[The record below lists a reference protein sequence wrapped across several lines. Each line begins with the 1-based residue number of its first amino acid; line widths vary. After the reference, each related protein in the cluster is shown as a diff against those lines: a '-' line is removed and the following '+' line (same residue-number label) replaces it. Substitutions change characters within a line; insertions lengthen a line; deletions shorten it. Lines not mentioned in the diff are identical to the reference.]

1 MKETAV
7 LTRGSIPRQLIWLT
21 MPLICGNILQQ
32 LYNTVDAFIIGRFLG
47 SDAFGAVG
55 VSGTVMNLFIF
66 ILSGCCTGV
75 AVLFAQFYGSRD
87 LASFRRE
94 GFLALVF
101 GLLLTGVL
109 AIGGLALLGP
119 LLALIQTPDNLKHLV
134 TEYLSVIFLGLP
146 VTFLY
151 NLGSAALRS
160 AGNTLAALC
169 PLMAATLLNIGLDLF
184 LVGGCSLGI
193 AGAAVA
199 TVLAQGFAA
208 LLALGYLKWKM
219 PQLLFGWGDM
229 SLDWSMLRRTA
240 SFGLVSALQ
249 QSAVYIGKLLVQGAV
264 NSMGNEAINAYTAA
278 TRIEGFANS
287 FGDSGAEAVS
297 VFVAQNTGAK
307 ERERV
312 KRGFFT
318 GLGMMVA
325 LGLTMSL
332 VMFLGARAAL
342 TLMLGE
348 SGLDALEPGMAYL
361 QLVSVFYVLCFIGS
375 TYVGLYR
382 GIGWV
387 SVPVIGSTLQ
397 ITIRV
402 VLAYALAG
410 LMGVAGVALATG
422 IGWSAIVLYQT
433 ALYRTRVKS
442 GRNSHFFQK

>member
-1 MKETAV
+1 MDRTVV
-7 LTRGSIPRQLIWLT
+7 LTQGSIPRQLIWLAL
-21 MPLICGNILQQ
+21 PLICGNILQQ

-47 SDAFGAVG
+47 GAAFGAVG
-55 VSGTVMNLFIF
+55 VAGTVMNLFIF
-66 ILSGCCTGV
+66 ILSGCCTGI

-94 GFLALVF
+94 GFLSLVF
-101 GLLLTGVL
+101 GLLLTAVL
-109 AIGGLALLGP
+109 GLGGLVLLGP
-119 LLALIQTPDNLKHLV
+119 LLGLIQTPGELRPLV
-134 TEYLSVIFLGLP
+134 TEYLNVIFLGLP
-146 VTFLY
+146 VTCLY
-151 NLGSAALRS
+151 NLGSAALRA
-160 AGNTLAALC
+160 AGNTLAALF
-169 PLMAATLLNIGLDLF
+169 PLMAAAALNVGLDILF
-184 LVGGCSLGI
+184 VGGFSMGI

-208 LLALGYLKWKM
+208 LLALGYLRWRM
-219 PQLLFGWGDM
+219 PQLLFGREDLH
-229 SLDWSMLRRTA
+229 LDWDMLRRTA

-297 VFVAQNTGAK
+297 VFVAQNTGAGEK
-307 ERERV
+307 KRV

-318 GLGMMVA
+318 GMALMIA

-332 VMFLGARAAL
+332 IMFVGARASL

-348 SGLDALEPGMAYL
+348 SGLDALEGGMAYL
-361 QLVSVFYVLCFIGS
+361 RLIALVYVMCFIGS
-375 TYVGLYR
+375 AYVGLYR

-387 SVPVIGSTLQ
+387 SVPVIGSSLQ

-402 VLAYALAG
+402 ILAYALADSW
-410 LMGVAGVALATG
+410 GVAGVALATG
-422 IGWSAIVLYQT
+422 IGWSAIITYQTVLY
-433 ALYRTRVKS
+433 RVK
-442 GRNSHFFQK
+442 RPLP

>member
-1 MKETAV
+1 MDRTVV
-7 LTRGSIPRQLIWLT
+7 LTQGSIPRQLIWLAL
-21 MPLICGNILQQ
+21 PLICGNILQQ

-47 SDAFGAVG
+47 GAAFGAVG
-55 VSGTVMNLFIF
+55 VAGTVMNLFIF
-66 ILSGCCTGV
+66 ILSGCCTGI
-75 AVLFAQFYGSRD
+75 AVHFAQFYGSRD

-94 GFLALVF
+94 GFLSLVF
-101 GLLLTGVL
+101 GLLLTAVL
-109 AIGGLALLGP
+109 GLGGLVLLGP
-119 LLALIQTPDNLKHLV
+119 LLGLIQTPGELRPLV
-134 TEYLSVIFLGLP
+134 TEYLNVIFLGLP

-151 NLGSAALRS
+151 NLGSAALRA
-160 AGNTLAALC
+160 AGNTLAALF
-169 PLMAATLLNIGLDLF
+169 PLMAAAALNVGLDILF
-184 LVGGCSLGI
+184 VGGFSMGI

-208 LLALGYLKWKM
+208 LLALGYLRWRM
-219 PQLLFGWGDM
+219 PQLLFGREDLH
-229 SLDWSMLRRTA
+229 LDWDMLRRTA

-297 VFVAQNTGAK
+297 VFVAQNTGAGEK
-307 ERERV
+307 KRV

-318 GLGMMVA
+318 GMALMIA

-332 VMFLGARAAL
+332 IMFVGARASL

-348 SGLDALEPGMAYL
+348 SGLDALEGGMAYL
-361 QLVSVFYVLCFIGS
+361 RLIALVYVMCFIGS
-375 TYVGLYR
+375 AYVGLYR

-387 SVPVIGSTLQ
+387 SVPVIGSSLQ

-402 VLAYALAG
+402 ILAYALADSW
-410 LMGVAGVALATG
+410 GVAGVALATG
-422 IGWSAIVLYQT
+422 IGWSAIITYQTVLY
-433 ALYRTRVKS
+433 RVK
-442 GRNSHFFQK
+442 RPLP

>member
-1 MKETAV
+1 MDRTVV
-7 LTRGSIPRQLIWLT
+7 LTQGSIPRQLIWLAL
-21 MPLICGNILQQ
+21 PLICGNILQQ

-47 SDAFGAVG
+47 GAAFGAVG
-55 VSGTVMNLFIF
+55 VAGTVMNLFIF
-66 ILSGCCTGV
+66 ILSGCCTGI

-94 GFLALVF
+94 GFLSLVF
-101 GLLLTGVL
+101 GLLLTAVL
-109 AIGGLALLGP
+109 GLGGLVLLGP
-119 LLALIQTPDNLKHLV
+119 LLGLIQTPGELRPLV
-134 TEYLSVIFLGLP
+134 TEYLNVIFLGLP

-151 NLGSAALRS
+151 NLGSAALRA
-160 AGNTLAALC
+160 AGNTLAALF
-169 PLMAATLLNIGLDLF
+169 PLMAATTLNVGLDILF
-184 LVGGCSLGI
+184 VGGFSMGI

-208 LLALGYLKWKM
+208 LLALGYLRWRM
-219 PQLLFGWGDM
+219 PQLLFGREDLH
-229 SLDWSMLRRTA
+229 LDWDMLRRTA

-297 VFVAQNTGAK
+297 VFVAQNTGAGEK
-307 ERERV
+307 KRV

-318 GLGMMVA
+318 GMALMIA

-332 VMFLGARAAL
+332 IMFVGARASL

-348 SGLDALEPGMAYL
+348 SGLDALEGGMAYL
-361 QLVSVFYVLCFIGS
+361 RLIALVYVMCFIGS
-375 TYVGLYR
+375 AYVGLYR

-387 SVPVIGSTLQ
+387 SVPVIGSSLQ

-402 VLAYALAG
+402 ILAYALADSW
-410 LMGVAGVALATG
+410 GVAGVALATG
-422 IGWSAIVLYQT
+422 IGWSAIITYQTVLY
-433 ALYRTRVKS
+433 RVK
-442 GRNSHFFQK
+442 RPLP

>member
-1 MKETAV
+1 MDRTVV
-7 LTRGSIPRQLIWLT
+7 LTQGSIPRQLIWLVL
-21 MPLICGNILQQ
+21 PLICGNILQQ

-47 SDAFGAVG
+47 GAAFGAVG
-55 VSGTVMNLFIF
+55 VAGTVMNLFIF
-66 ILSGCCTGV
+66 ILSGCCTGI

-94 GFLALVF
+94 GFLSLVF
-101 GLLLTGVL
+101 GLLLTAVL
-109 AIGGLALLGP
+109 GLGGLVLLGP
-119 LLALIQTPDNLKHLV
+119 LLGLIQTPGELRPLV
-134 TEYLSVIFLGLP
+134 TEYLNVIFLGLP

-151 NLGSAALRS
+151 NLGSAALRA
-160 AGNTLAALC
+160 AGNTLAALF
-169 PLMAATLLNIGLDLF
+169 PLMAATALNVGLDILF
-184 LVGGCSLGI
+184 VGGFSMGI

-208 LLALGYLKWKM
+208 LLALGYLRWRM
-219 PQLLFGWGDM
+219 PQLLFGREDLH
-229 SLDWSMLRRTA
+229 LDWDMLRRTA

-297 VFVAQNTGAK
+297 VFVAQNTGAGEK
-307 ERERV
+307 KRV

-318 GLGMMVA
+318 GMALMIA

-332 VMFLGARAAL
+332 IMFVGARASL

-348 SGLDALEPGMAYL
+348 SGLDALEGGMAYL
-361 QLVSVFYVLCFIGS
+361 RLIALVYVMCFIGS
-375 TYVGLYR
+375 AYVGLYR

-387 SVPVIGSTLQ
+387 SVPVIGSSLQ

-402 VLAYALAG
+402 ILAYALADSW
-410 LMGVAGVALATG
+410 GVAGVALATG
-422 IGWSAIVLYQT
+422 IGWSAIITYQTVLY
-433 ALYRTRVKS
+433 RVK
-442 GRNSHFFQK
+442 RPLP